1 MATQNYKSFIRNYL
15 ISSSLY
21 DFVFAYAIYN
31 LFFSVHG
38 LSVFQISMILS
49 WWALTAMLFEIPS
62 GALADYWSRKK
73 MLVIA
78 PLVKSFCFVVWF
90 LADGNFYLYALGF
103 LFWSIGS
110 SLVSGTTES
119 LLYDELI
126 VFKKE
131 NEYEKVLGK
140 KKTFFH
146 IALAV
151 STILGGFI
159 AYYNLDWAI
168 IFSVIPLLVSAVF
181 ASFIKETPK
190 IKSTEEI
197 HYFEYIKIAYREV
210 KRNKI
215 LLFFLAYSFG
225 LSIFGNLEEFDQL
238 YYQIAGLPIF
248 AFGLVGFLWSALNS
262 VGSYNAHKFKNASWV
277 FYVFPFIAVV
287 FLFFVG
293 YKPGILMIGV
303 LLFSYFVTS
312 PLRVLIDGKIQHN
325 ISSIGRATVTSISK
339 LLICFF
345 GVILMPVFG
354 IISKVWNLQAI
365 YIFTSSFLLVFV
377 FWSFFSRKLFVKNE

>member
-1 MATQNYKSFIRNYL
+1 MEPQKYKSFLRNYL

-31 LFFSVHG
+31 VFFSLRG
-38 LSVFQISMILS
+38 LSVFQISILLS

-73 MLVIA
+73 MLMIA
-78 PLVKSFCFVVWF
+78 PLVKSFCFVIWF

-110 SLVSGTTES
+110 SFVSGTTES
-119 LLYDELI
+119 LLYDELV

-131 NEYEKVLGK
+131 DEYEKVLGK
-140 KKTFFH
+140 KKTCFH
-146 IALAV
+146 IALAI
-151 STILGGFI
+151 SMILGGFI

-168 IFSVIPLLVSAVF
+168 IFSVIPLLLSAIF
-181 ASFIKETPK
+181 AAFIKETAK

-210 KRNKI
+210 KGNKI
-215 LLFFLAYSFG
+215 LLFLFAYSFG

-248 AFGLVGFLWSALNS
+248 AFGLVGFLWSILNS
-262 VGSYNAHKFKNASWV
+262 IGAYYAHNFKNSIWI
-277 FYVFPFIAVV
+277 FYVFPLLAAVL
-287 FLFFVG
+287 LFFVG
-293 YKPGILMIGV
+293 YQPNILTIGV
-303 LLFSYFVTS
+303 LLFSYFITS
-312 PLRVLIDGKIQHN
+312 PLRILIDSKIQHN
-325 ISSIGRATVTSISK
+325 ISSVGRATVTSISN

-345 GVILMPVFG
+345 GVILTPIFG
-354 IISKVWNLQAI
+354 VIGKVWNLQAI
-365 YIFTSSFLLVFV
+365 YISTSIFLLFFV
-377 FWSFFSRKLFVKNE
+377 FWTFFNRKIFYKK

>member
-31 LFFSVHG
+31 LFFSVRG

-49 WWALTAMLFEIPS
+49 WWALTAMLFEVPS

-303 LLFSYFVTS
+303 LLLSYFVTS
-312 PLRVLIDGKIQHN
+312 PLRVLIDSKIQHN

-339 LLICFF
+339 LFICFF
-345 GVILMPVFG
+345 GVILMPFFG
-354 IISKVWNLQAI
+354 IISKVWNLQAV
-365 YIFTSSFLLVFV
+365 YIFTSIFLLVFV
-377 FWSFFSRKLFVKNE
+377 FWAFFNRKLFVKNE